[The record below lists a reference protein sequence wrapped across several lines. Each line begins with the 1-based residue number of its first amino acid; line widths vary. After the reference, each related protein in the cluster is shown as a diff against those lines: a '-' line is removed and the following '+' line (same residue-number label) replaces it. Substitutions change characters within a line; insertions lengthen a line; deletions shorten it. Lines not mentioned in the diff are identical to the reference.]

1 MLGKLNQ
8 ILREKLGLNQI
19 HQNIYSTNKLIEDYF
34 HKTAQLILKN
44 QEKMEEILTNLGNS
58 EKNICHQIDINRHEI
73 RRVSGFLLN
82 DLIQETDEKGNSI
95 GLGLDLWKLKELEG
109 LLRSI
114 RKNQHLKSVQKGLY
128 AKLKLETKHPVALY
142 SQDTKKPRGAK
153 NDNSLQQSFNNQL
166 IEFHPNNGNPLNI
179 LDLGCAGGGLVRSLL
194 DDGHFAIGL
203 EGSDFPKTHGLGEW
217 NTIPGNLFTCDITE
231 PFLLAE
237 ETTISQPFLFDIVTA
252 WEVLEHIPEERLP
265 QLMENIRRHLKPDG
279 RIIFSIATF
288 PDLDEETGTNWHVCI
303 HSKPWWVA
311 KFIELGYDEVTSHPF
326 GKEHW
331 LRGSGHCRGDWHED
345 DGKGFH
351 LILKPKE

>member
-1 MLGKLNQ
+1 MLGKINQ
-8 ILREKLGLNQI
+8 ILREKLGLNRI
-19 HQNIYSTNKLIEDYF
+19 EHAISKLES
-34 HKTAQLILKN
+34 
-44 QEKMEEILTNLGNS
+44 LTINLENRIINA
-58 EKNICHQIDINRHEI
+58 ERNICHQIDINRHEI

-128 AKLKLETKHPVALY
+128 AKLKLETQHPVALY
-142 SQDTKKPRGAK
+142 SQDTKSPRGAK

-166 IEFHPNNGNPLNI
+166 AEFYPNNGNPLNI

-311 KFIELGYDEVTSHPF
+311 KFMELGYDEITSHPF

>member
-58 EKNICHQIDINRHEI
+58 EKNICHQIDINRHKI

-311 KFIELGYDEVTSHPF
+311 KFMELGYDEITSHPF

>member
-8 ILREKLGLNQI
+8 ILREKLGLNRI
-19 HQNIYSTNKLIEDYF
+19 EYAISKLES
-34 HKTAQLILKN
+34 
-44 QEKMEEILTNLGNS
+44 LTINLETRIINA

-73 RRVSGFLLN
+73 RRVSGFLFN
-82 DLIQETDEKGNSI
+82 DLIQETDEQGKSV
-95 GLGLDLWKLKELEG
+95 GLGLDFWKLRELEG

-114 RKNQHLKSVQKGLY
+114 RKKQHLESLMKGFY
-128 AKLKLETKHPVALY
+128 PKLRLESQHPVASY

-153 NDNSLQQSFNNQL
+153 NDNSLQQSFNNKL
-166 IEFHPNNGNPLNI
+166 FEFYPNNGNPLNI

-231 PFLLAE
+231 PFLLTE
-237 ETTISQPFLFDIVTA
+237 ETTTSQPFLFDIVTA

-311 KFIELGYDEVTSHPF
+311 KFMELGYDEITSHPF

>member
-1 MLGKLNQ
+1 M
-8 ILREKLGLNQI
+8 
-19 HQNIYSTNKLIEDYF
+19 
-34 HKTAQLILKN
+34 
-44 QEKMEEILTNLGNS
+44 
-58 EKNICHQIDINRHEI
+58 
-73 RRVSGFLLN
+73 
-82 DLIQETDEKGNSI
+82 
-95 GLGLDLWKLKELEG
+95 
-109 LLRSI
+109 
-114 RKNQHLKSVQKGLY
+114 
-128 AKLKLETKHPVALY
+128 
-142 SQDTKKPRGAK
+142 
-153 NDNSLQQSFNNQL
+153 QQSFNNKL
-166 IEFHPNNGNPLNI
+166 FEFYPNNGNPLNI

-231 PFLLAE
+231 PFLLTE
-237 ETTISQPFLFDIVTA
+237 ETTTSQPFLFDIVTS

-288 PDLDEETGTNWHVCI
+288 PDFDEETGTNWHVCI
-303 HSKPWWVA
+303 HSKPWWMA
-311 KFIELGYDEVTSHPF
+311 KFMELGYDEITSHPF

>member
-1 MLGKLNQ
+1 MLGKLKR
-8 ILREKLGLNQI
+8 LLLEKLGINSI
-19 HQNIYSTNKLIEDYF
+19 DQNLLLIRQAIEE
-34 HKTAQLILKN
+34 KTC
-44 QEKMEEILTNLGNS
+44 NLESRIINA
-58 EKNICHQIDINRHEI
+58 ERNICHQIDINRHEI
-73 RRVSGFLLN
+73 RRITGFLLN
-82 DLIQETDEKGNSI
+82 DLVQESDEKGNSI
-95 GLGLDLWKLKELEG
+95 GLGLDQWKLRELEG

-114 RKNQHLKSVQKGLY
+114 RKNQHLESVQKGLY
-128 AKLKLETKHPVALY
+128 ARLKLETQHPVALY

-153 NDNSLQQSFNNQL
+153 NDNSFQQSFNNKL
-166 IEFHPNNGNPLNI
+166 FDFYPNDGKPLNI

-217 NTIPGNLFTCDITE
+217 STIPGNLFNCDITE

-237 ETTISQPFLFDIVTA
+237 ETTTSQPFLFDIVTA
-252 WEVLEHIPEERLP
+252 WEVLEHIPEERIP
-265 QLMENIRRHLKPDG
+265 QLMGNIRSHLKPEG

-288 PDLDEETGTNWHVCI
+288 PDLDEATGTNWHVCV
-303 HSKPWWVA
+303 HQKPWWVA
-311 KFIELGYDEVTSHPF
+311 KFKELGYDEITSHPF

-351 LILKPKE
+351 LILKPRE

>member
-1 MLGKLNQ
+1 MLGKINQ
-8 ILREKLGLNQI
+8 ILREKLGLNRI
-19 HQNIYSTNKLIEDYF
+19 EHAISKLES
-34 HKTAQLILKN
+34 
-44 QEKMEEILTNLGNS
+44 LTINLENRIINS
-58 EKNICHQIDINRHEI
+58 ERNICHQIDINRHEI

-311 KFIELGYDEVTSHPF
+311 KFMELGYDEITSHPF